1 MTSRRDGFSGLHTFS
16 RRYGYEP
23 LPKPMR
29 LETNKHRQAGE
40 QGSDSQ

>member
-1 MTSRRDGFSGLHTFS
+1 MTSSRGGSSDHNTFS

-23 LPKPMR
+23 LPEPMR

-40 QGSDSQ
+40 QDGQ